1 MQARAHG
8 SETRNP
14 PASGLHRTGQPP
26 SNGSGGGALL
36 RLISVFTA
44 THARGSSDTPFLGRD
59 ARRRALLVFLCL
71 AALLHAPLVPTR
83 LFDWLRLALSARDV
97 ELVDQPGETI
107 IPIDFD
113 LVPDAPAAPPAPPP
127 EPAPAAAA
135 PSAPAPT
142 STGGDAPKPP
152 EKTPPEP
159 PDAGAPVASAEP
171 DAGVARRPAVKDPL
185 AAAGAVGKLATTDPN
200 VQVLIASD
208 RIRKHPLG
216 ASFGRLLTTIPE
228 WKSFFDGT
236 DLDPIRD
243 VDHVLIAG
251 PQFRD
256 SRHVVAV
263 MDYNLPEARVKQAI
277 DVVLQRSD
285 PPGSWL
291 EDSPVPAATA
301 RADGGDRIFAMVPGK
316 RLLVVMPADAKEQL
330 GKLKNAGS
338 FNKSSAVGIAVS
350 MVTPARAFKNTP
362 VPVPESLKWM
372 RLAVIPAA
380 DGGAEVMLDLMDES
394 EASATEHAAEMGKAI
409 EALRKPDL
417 GILAGLASI
426 ELFGPVSTTT
436 EGAMIRLGTRVS
448 EGQLRRIMT
457 WVEAELTR
465 IGQRR
470 TDRQRKDKA
479 PSNKVS
485 PAPGPQ
491 AAPTQTPP
499 SAPVPGEPY

>member
-1 MQARAHG
+1 M
-8 SETRNP
+8 
-14 PASGLHRTGQPP
+14 
-26 SNGSGGGALL
+26 
-36 RLISVFTA
+36 
-44 THARGSSDTPFLGRD
+44 
-59 ARRRALLVFLCL
+59 
-71 AALLHAPLVPTR
+71 
-83 LFDWLRLALSARDV
+83 
-97 ELVDQPGETI
+97 
-107 IPIDFD
+107 
-113 LVPDAPAAPPAPPP
+113 
-127 EPAPAAAA
+127 
-135 PSAPAPT
+135 
-142 STGGDAPKPP
+142 GDAPKPP
-152 EKTPPEP
+152 EKTTPEP

-171 DAGVARRPAVKDPL
+171 DAGVAHKPPVKDPL

-228 WKSFFDGT
+228 WKSFFEGT
-236 DLDPIRD
+236 ELDPIRD

-256 SRHVVAV
+256 SSKVVAV

-277 DVVLQRSD
+277 DVVVQRSD
-285 PPGSWL
+285 PPGAWL
-291 EDSPVPAATA
+291 DDSPVPAAVA

-316 RLLVVMPADAKEQL
+316 HLLVVMPADAREQL
-330 GKLKNAGS
+330 GKLKSAGT
-338 FNKSSAVGIAVS
+338 FNKSSTVGIAVS

-372 RLAVIPAA
+372 RLAVIPGS

-394 EASATEHAAEMGKAI
+394 EASATEHAAEMGRAI
-409 EALRKPDL
+409 EAIRKPDL
-417 GILAGLASI
+417 GIFAGLASI

-436 EGAMIRLGTRVS
+436 EGAMIRLGTRIS

-470 TDRQRKDKA
+470 TDRQRKPKV
-479 PSNKVS
+479 PSNKVA
-485 PAPGPQ
+485 PAPAPAPETSPTPTPTPVPVPPG
-491 AAPTQTPP
+491 APT
-499 SAPVPGEPY
+499 PGEPY